1 MTTDI
6 PPDWHR
12 GKTLWTEDEMTLRDP
27 DAERL
32 AGAWLR
38 LFGEELPD
46 TSRALAEHDGGDS
59 FATLYPNGRV
69 AWSTYMGTAISVV
82 PAVASMASAQRV
94 TETPCNWERE
104 TRAVLVRALH
114 LDPDDDR
121 SNVELAAELAV
132 KYQEASEENTRLRA
146 YQATLG
152 GPLRTGSEGPN
163 PRGVAGE
170 LT

>member
-1 MTTDI
+1 MT
-6 PPDWHR
+6 PPDWHK

-46 TSRALAEHDGGDS
+46 TSKALAEYDGGDS
-59 FATLYPNGRV
+59 FAKLYPNGRV

-82 PAVASMASAQRV
+82 PAVASTAPVQCV
-94 TETPCNWERE
+94 PTETPCNWERE

-121 SNVELAAELAV
+121 SNVELAAELAT
-132 KYQEASEENTRLRA
+132 KYQEASEALRREKA
-146 YQATLG
+146 RDFERRWQQYAN
-152 GPLRTGSEGPN
+152 SEDS
-163 PRGVAGE
+163 
-170 LT
+170 

>member
-1 MTTDI
+1 MI
-6 PPDWHR
+6 PPDWHK

-46 TSRALAEHDGGDS
+46 TSKALAEYNGGDS

-82 PAVASMASAQRV
+82 PAAV
-94 TETPCNWERE
+94 TGKDQATSTEAPCNWERE

-121 SNVELAAELAV
+121 SNVALAADLAA
-132 KYQEASEENTRLRA
+132 KYQEASEALHSLQRHRLD
-146 YQATLG
+146 
-152 GPLRTGSEGPN
+152 PF
-163 PRGVAGE
+163 
-170 LT
+170 

>member
-1 MTTDI
+1 MGGMTTDTL
-6 PPDWHR
+6 PARPWHN
-12 GKTLWTEDEMTLRDP
+12 GKTLWTEDEMTMRDP
-27 DAERL
+27 DAERI

-46 TSRALAEHDGGDS
+46 TSKALAEYDGGDS

-82 PAVASMASAQRV
+82 PA

-114 LDPDDDR
+114 ADPDDDR
-121 SNVELAAELAV
+121 SNVELAAELAA
-132 KYQEASEENTRLRA
+132 KYQEASEALRREKA
-146 YQATLG
+146 RDFERRWQQYAN
-152 GPLRTGSEGPN
+152 SEDS
-163 PRGVAGE
+163 
-170 LT
+170 